1 VSSPS
6 ETDLDSAVAVRRE
19 GTVAIVELARPE
31 ALNAISVAMGRELVG
46 TLGAI
51 AQDPGTRAVVL
62 TGSGRAFCSGA
73 DLKAGGM
80 PLRDSGRPD
89 LGWALREA
97 FNPLVL
103 ALREMPQPVVAA
115 VNGVAAGLGCSI
127 ALACDHVVTARS
139 ASFLL
144 AFVNVALV
152 PDGGASVLV
161 PARAGLTRALELAL
175 LGDRVGAERALEW
188 GLVNS
193 VEDDEQAVAVAL
205 EIAHRLASGPPEALA
220 AIKALFNAQVLPDLA
235 AQLEREA
242 EAQGARSESDEVV
255 EAITAFVEKRKP
267 EWQGPP
273 GVHPH

>member
-1 VSSPS
+1 MASSPQS
-6 ETDLDSAVAVRRE
+6 HLDAVAVRRQDA
-19 GTVAIVELARPE
+19 VAIVELVRPD
-31 ALNAISVAMGRELVG
+31 ALNAISVAMGRELVVA
-46 TLGAI
+46 LGEI
-51 AQDPGTRAVVL
+51 ARDPGIRAVVL

-73 DLKAGGM
+73 DLKGGGM

-103 ALREMPQPVVAA
+103 GLREMPQPVVAA

-127 ALACDHVVTARS
+127 ALACDHVVAARS

-175 LGDRVGAERALEW
+175 LGDQVSAERALEW

-193 VEDDEQAVAVAL
+193 VEDDDRTLTVAL
-205 EIAHRLASGPPEALA
+205 EVAGRLASGPPEALA
-220 AIKALFNAQVLPDLA
+220 AIKGLLNGQVLPDLA
-235 AQLEREA
+235 ARLEREA
-242 EAQGARSESDEVV
+242 EAQAGRSESEEVL
-255 EAITAFVEKRKP
+255 EAITAFLEKRRP
-267 EWQGPP
+267 EWGDPP
-273 GVHPH
+273 GVHQHP

>member
-1 VSSPS
+1 
-6 ETDLDSAVAVRRE
+6 
-19 GTVAIVELARPE
+19 VAIVELARPG
-31 ALNAISVAMGRELVG
+31 ALNAISVAMGRELVRA
-46 TLGAI
+46 LGEI
-51 AQDPGTRAVVL
+51 AQDPAIRAVVL
-62 TGSGRAFCSGA
+62 TGSGRAFSSGA
-73 DLKAGGM
+73 DLKGGGM

-103 ALREMPQPVVAA
+103 GLREMPQPVVAA
-115 VNGVAAGLGCSI
+115 VNGVAAGLGCSL
-127 ALACDHVVTARS
+127 ALACDHVVAARS

-175 LGDRVGAERALEW
+175 LGDQVGAQRALEW

-193 VEDDEQAVAVAL
+193 VEEDDRTLAVAL
-205 EIAHRLASGPPEALA
+205 EVAGRLASGPPGALA
-220 AIKALFNAQVLPDLA
+220 AIKGLFNAQILPGLA

-242 EAQGARSESDEVV
+242 EAQAARSESAEVV
-255 EAITAFVEKRKP
+255 EAITAFLEKRRP
-267 EWQGPP
+267 EW
-273 GVHPH
+273 

>member
-1 VSSPS
+1 MTSSS
-6 ETDLDSAVAVRRE
+6 ETHPDAAVAVRRE
-19 GTVAIVELARPE
+19 GAVAIVELARPD
-31 ALNAISVAMGRELVG
+31 ALNAISVAMGRDLVG
-46 TLGAI
+46 ALGEI
-51 AQDPGTRAVVL
+51 AQDPGIRAVVL

-73 DLKAGGM
+73 DLKGGGM
-80 PLRDSGRPD
+80 PLGDSGRPD

-97 FNPLVL
+97 YNPLVL

-127 ALACDHVVTARS
+127 ALACDHVIAARS

-175 LGDRVGAERALEW
+175 LGDRIAAERALAW

-193 VEDDEQAVAVAL
+193 VEDDDETFPVAL
-205 EIAHRLASGPPEALA
+205 EVARRLASGPPEALA
-220 AIKALFNAQVLPDLA
+220 AIKGLFNAQVLPGLA

-242 EAQGARSESDEVV
+242 EAQATRSESGEVL
-255 EAITAFVEKRKP
+255 EAITAFLEKRRP
-267 EWQGPP
+267 EWRGPSDD
-273 GVHPH
+273 HQR